1 MIQTKE
7 YGLTALDIAGR
18 INAQDAI
25 DEYLEYF
32 LEQRHVLQ
40 KLFQKNFDANKN
52 NQIENTIQI

>member
-1 MIQTKE
+1 MPHMVQTKE

-32 LEQRHVLQ
+32 LDQREVLQ
-40 KLFQKNFDANKN
+40 KLFQKDDVVN
-52 NQIENTIQI
+52 E

>member
-1 MIQTKE
+1 MLSNLKKYKVEEMPHMVQTKD

-32 LEQRHVLQ
+32 L
-40 KLFQKNFDANKN
+40 D
-52 NQIENTIQI
+52 